1 MPRLTNMRIPRFGID
16 KEGFDYPFS
25 ELEPEAHEYS
35 NYALS
40 DILTTSAV
48 YSGKAAVP
56 SLVDI
61 GDFPKNIAVWLWAS
75 VGTIGGKPW
84 LLLCRLSNGLFAHY
98 VGSCDESGFYCS
110 GHMSLSVST
119 TLAGMIDGL
128 DNATY
133 ARYIEET
140 VEIAQVAEPVSVDF
154 KKPVQ
159 LFKLTGLSYTRLP
172 PLNMSD

>member
-1 MPRLTNMRIPRFGID
+1 
-16 KEGFDYPFS
+16 
-25 ELEPEAHEYS
+25 
-35 NYALS
+35 
-40 DILTTSAV
+40 
-48 YSGKAAVP
+48 
-56 SLVDI
+56 
-61 GDFPKNIAVWLWAS
+61 
-75 VGTIGGKPW
+75 
-84 LLLCRLSNGLFAHY
+84 
-98 VGSCDESGFYCS
+98 
-110 GHMSLSVST
+110 
-119 TLAGMIDGL
+119 MIDGL